1 MSLFPAG
8 FISIILI
15 KCRCEPELLARG
27 DAETKLKNLTEVVQ
41 TKNNERDNALT
52 MAKLYD
58 STAETPGISAGEKIR
73 YMDLALTFREKAKI
87 INIDIEELKSQIT
100 VAEAV
105 YSDAAVN
112 YYECSEEYNYKP

>member
-1 MSLFPAG
+1 MRTVLSILFTAIVFCASAFSQQDSYSPSSPDAAKTSLLSSE
-8 FISIILI
+8 I
-15 KCRCEPELLARG
+15 R
-27 DAETKLKNLTEVVQ
+27 
-41 TKNNERDNALT
+41 NAV
-52 MAKLYD
+52 D
-58 STAETPGISAGEKIR
+58 
-73 YMDLALTFREKAKI
+73 DAKI